1 LQESNTQ
8 LKELIDRLA
17 DLKFQPGSV
26 PLDNEDGN
34 IMTELAGEI
43 QQMLKEQ
50 DEDFELLQEQAYD
63 LIAGKP
69 GSETHERKTNLIE
82 SIRRGTL
89 DLKSP
94 VNGQTK
100 SPGSSTPR
108 ARVITAII
116 FKPSGSGELLSYIF
130 NPATSS
136 TDFKS
141 LARRQGGKCK

>member
-1 LQESNTQ
+1 MSFESLSERLIALQESNTQ

-89 DLKSP
+89 DLKSYAFCRHRDD
-94 VNGQTK
+94 VVRKNGWT
-100 SPGSSTPR
+100 
-108 ARVITAII
+108 
-116 FKPSGSGELLSYIF
+116 
-130 NPATSS
+130 NP
-136 TDFKS
+136 F
-141 LARRQGGKCK
+141 